1 VPSRIAIV
9 LALAF
14 ASGCKYEFVENPS
27 EAAEGDDSS
36 EADSSEADSS
46 EATSSEADSSSETDR
61 DEAGTSDTQSTNET
75 GEPECGDGF
84 VEAPEECD
92 EQDLSGRDCTSL
104 GFVSGQLTCTEQCK
118 LDTTM
123 CM

>member
-14 ASGCKYEFVENPS
+14 ASGCKYEFIENPS
-27 EAAEGDDSS
+27 EAAEG
-36 EADSSEADSS
+36 EDSSEADSS
-46 EATSSEADSSSETDR
+46 EATSSEATSSEGDR
-61 DEAGTSDTQSTNET
+61 DEAGTGETQSTDET

-92 EQDLSGRDCTSL
+92 EQDLSGRDCTTL
-104 GFVSGQLTCTEQCK
+104 GFVSGQLACTEQCK

>member
-46 EATSSEADSSSETDR
+46 EADGSEGDR